1 MDIKLCVLKIN
12 ENPLKECKSVIVIK
26 QMLSVVS
33 NNVLLNVL

>member
-12 ENPLKECKSVIVIK
+12 ENSIKECKSVIVIK

-33 NNVLLNVL
+33 NNVLLNGL